1 MKNLEKIYKKPW
13 PYWIGGI
20 ILGILNIFLLLFVG
34 KSMRMSTG
42 FLYWGSYIL
51 DKIGVDLDSWYYF
64 SQFDDVFRNNESL
77 INNFYTV
84 IIIAAIIG
92 SLFSILLA
100 SEFKVKKVKSKKQ
113 LFFGLFGGILMGY
126 GTRIAFGCNLGAFFS
141 AIPSLSLHGWVFGIF
156 MFVGAYIGSKILIKF
171 IL

>member
-1 MKNLEKIYKKPW
+1 MNLEKIYKKPW

-20 ILGILNIFLLLFVG
+20 ILGILNILLLIFADRAI
-34 KSMRMSTG
+34 RMSTG
-42 FLYWGSYIL
+42 FLYWGTYALKLMGINVE
-51 DKIGVDLDSWYYF
+51 DWYYF
-64 SQFDDVFRNNESL
+64 TQYDDIFLENESL

-84 IIIAAIIG
+84 IIIAVILG

-100 SEFKVKKVKSKKQ
+100 SEFKIKKIKNKKQ
-113 LFFGLFGGILMGY
+113 LLFGLFGGVLMGY

-156 MFVGAYIGSKILIKF
+156 MLLGAYIGSKILIKF